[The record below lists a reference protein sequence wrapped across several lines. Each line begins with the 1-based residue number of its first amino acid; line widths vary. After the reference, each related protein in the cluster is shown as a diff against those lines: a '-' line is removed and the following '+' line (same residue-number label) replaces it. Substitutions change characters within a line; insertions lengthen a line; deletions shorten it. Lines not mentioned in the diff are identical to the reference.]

1 MHIEVNLF
9 WFSVIAAIIIGMFL
23 IHNGFGLN
31 LFSKHDNS
39 IIDKFLSKY
48 PDVSPEFMKKGIKEQ
63 SIENNQ
69 EIHEINKRFDKN
81 DKDIE
86 ELKNTLNKV
95 IEILDKMQEEKK

>member
-1 MHIEVNLF
+1 MTIDINLTYVF
-9 WFSVIAAIIIGMFL
+9 IIGAIIIAMFL

-48 PDVSPEFMKKGIKEQ
+48 PDVTAEFMRKGIKEQ
-63 SIENNQ
+63 NIENNQ

-81 DKDIE
+81 DKDIQE
-86 ELKNTLNKV
+86 IKETLDKIIQV
-95 IEILDKMQEEKK
+95 IEEMQNRG